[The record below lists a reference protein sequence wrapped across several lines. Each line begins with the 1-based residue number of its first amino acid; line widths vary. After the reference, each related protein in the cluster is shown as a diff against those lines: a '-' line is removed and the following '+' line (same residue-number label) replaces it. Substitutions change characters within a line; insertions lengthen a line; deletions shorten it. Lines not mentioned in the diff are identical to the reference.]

1 MVSSSDA
8 ETNSTTHNYLQFE
21 DAESKLAEEAYDY
34 DAERDAQSNRSLS
47 LEFSS
52 LDLLRCASLSAS

>member
-1 MVSSSDA
+1 MS
-8 ETNSTTHNYLQFE
+8 STTHNYLQFK